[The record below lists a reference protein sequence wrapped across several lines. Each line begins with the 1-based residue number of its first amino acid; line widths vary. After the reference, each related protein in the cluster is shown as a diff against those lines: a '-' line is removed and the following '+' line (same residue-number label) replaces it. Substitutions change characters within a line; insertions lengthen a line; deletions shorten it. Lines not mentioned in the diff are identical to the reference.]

1 LNIELEPKVIINEA
15 NFIGEGILW
24 HSDHECLYWT
34 DIPNSKIFK
43 YTPSTRLTLAWDTES
58 SVGGFTIHEDGRL
71 LLFMD
76 EGAIK
81 LWMDGNSET
90 VIESIKGME
99 GNRFNDVIADP
110 NGRVFCG
117 VMSTS
122 KRKGWVY
129 RLDPDKSLRK
139 VIYNTGTANGMGFSK
154 NEEKLFFSDSKKS
167 NVSIFDYEKETGKI
181 SNRKIIFQTLRSK
194 YGSPDGLC
202 LDTND
207 NLWIGLWDGAGI
219 IQIDQKGALM
229 QKIKFP
235 TKKITTLCFG
245 GTDLNDIYI
254 NSAGADNIDLN
265 GKLAGALFNINIGV
279 RGKNEYRSR
288 LEL

>member
-1 LNIELEPKVIINEA
+1 MNIELEPKVILNEA

-34 DIPNSKIFK
+34 DIPNRKIFK
-43 YTPSTRLTLAWDTES
+43 YTPSTRITSVWDTES

-90 VIESIKGME
+90 VIKSIKGME

-154 NEEKLFFSDSKKS
+154 NEEKLFFSDS
-167 NVSIFDYEKETGKI
+167 
-181 SNRKIIFQTLRSK
+181 
-194 YGSPDGLC
+194 
-202 LDTND
+202 
-207 NLWIGLWDGAGI
+207 
-219 IQIDQKGALM
+219 
-229 QKIKFP
+229 
-235 TKKITTLCFG
+235 
-245 GTDLNDIYI
+245 
-254 NSAGADNIDLN
+254 
-265 GKLAGALFNINIGV
+265 
-279 RGKNEYRSR
+279 
-288 LEL
+288 

>member
-1 LNIELEPKVIINEA
+1 MNNVLAPKVVLNEA

-24 HSDHECLYWT
+24 HSDYECLYWT
-34 DIPNSKIFK
+34 DIPNCKIFK
-43 YTPSTRLTLAWDTES
+43 YTPSTRTTSVWETDS

-81 LWMDGNSET
+81 LWMDGKSET
-90 VIESIKGME
+90 VIESIEGME

-122 KRKGWVY
+122 KSQGWVY
-129 RLDPDKSLRK
+129 RLDTNKSLRK
-139 VIYNTGTANGMGFSK
+139 VIYNTGTANGMGFSN

-167 NVSIFDYEKETGKI
+167 NVSIFDYEKETGEL
-181 SNRKIIFQTLRSK
+181 SNKKIIFQTLRSE

-202 LDTND
+202 LDNND
-207 NLWIGLWDGAGI
+207 NLWIGLWDGSAI
-219 IQIDQKGALM
+219 IQIDQKGDLIK
-229 QKIKFP
+229 KIKLP
-235 TKKITTLCFG
+235 AKKITTLCFG
-245 GTDLNDIYI
+245 GRELNDIYI
-254 NSAGADNIDLN
+254 NSAGADNLDLN
-265 GKLAGALFNINIGV
+265 GKLAGALFHINIGI
-279 RGKNEYRSR
+279 RGKKEYRSR
-288 LEL
+288 FE

>member
-1 LNIELEPKVIINEA
+1 MNIELEPKVILNEA

-43 YTPSTRLTLAWDTES
+43 YTPSTRITSAWDTES

-167 NVSIFDYEKETGKI
+167 NVSVFDYEKETGAI
-181 SNRKIIFQTLRSK
+181 SNRKIIFQTLRLK

-207 NLWIGLWDGAGI
+207 NLWIGLWDGSGI
-219 IQIDQKGALM
+219 IQIDQKGALI

-235 TKKITTLCFG
+235 AKKITTLCFG

-254 NSAGADNIDLN
+254 NSAGADDIEVN
-265 GKLAGALFNINIGV
+265 GKSAGALFNINIGV